1 MAQRRTNLASAR
13 LQDADR
19 LRRQLWARTTERK
32 ALVVPQ
38 GGGRS
43 TVQGVAIELSEPTFY
58 DQRQI
63 LTGPPSSSTT

>member
-1 MAQRRTNLASAR
+1 
-13 LQDADR
+13 
-19 LRRQLWARTTERK
+19 LWARTTERK